1 MQDSGPILN
10 YRDAFSCFFSV
21 GFYTKPKYRSYMG
34 ATTKKIFV
42 VHGRVWGSELVA
54 RRDLAAKIVPGVN
67 MQDPQT

>member
-1 MQDSGPILN
+1 
-10 YRDAFSCFFSV
+10 
-21 GFYTKPKYRSYMG
+21 MG